1 MDSAAGSAKSCR
13 DPKTQA
19 IMPLRGKVLNTH
31 DKELADIIKNREVK
45 DIMTALGTGVADQ
58 FKIHNLRYNKI
69 IILADADSDGKMLAV
84 K

>member
-1 MDSAAGSAKSCR
+1 
-13 DPKTQA
+13 
-19 IMPLRGKVLNTH
+19 MPLRGKVLNTH

-58 FKIHNLRYNKI
+58 FNIRNMRYNKI
-69 IILADADSDGKMLAV
+69 IILADADADGKMLAV